1 MTLNTNP
8 NEEGMQISDDL
19 GGGVRYSGGGE
30 MSGHTHTSASLRA
43 EEILVDAY
51 SKPGCGLHGPGRR

>member
-30 MSGHTHTSASLRA
+30 MSGHTH
-43 EEILVDAY
+43 I
-51 SKPGCGLHGPGRR
+51 SKPPSRGNSC